1 MVSAVSLDQ
10 LHVIEGAPGVARNGS
25 APLVSGEVVVIAG
38 FNLKSTGTVA
48 NAQVR
53 GVSGKALEIRDNV
66 RVIQGRFF
74 KPGLAELVVGR
85 NAVKSYA
92 GFDLGSTVKFGGGT
106 WTVVGIFDAGG
117 SAFDSEIWCD
127 ANVLSQVY
135 KRPQNVFQSVT
146 ARLESPAGFSAFKDA
161 LTSDP
166 RLSVQVDRETE
177 YYEKQS
183 RGLTTM
189 IRVLGFLVA
198 FVMGIGAVFGALNTM
213 YSAVAERAREIATIR
228 ALGFGRSSLIVSFVL
243 EALFIALLGGI
254 VGCVAVLPMNGFTT
268 GTMNWQTFSHVAF
281 AFKVTPGLLGL
292 GIGFA
297 LLMGLVGGVPP
308 AVRAVR
314 RPIAVALREL

>member
-1 MVSAVSLDQ
+1 M
-10 LHVIEGAPGVARNGS
+10 
-25 APLVSGEVVVIAG
+25 
-38 FNLKSTGTVA
+38 
-48 NAQVR
+48 
-53 GVSGKALEIRDNV
+53 
-66 RVIQGRFF
+66 
-74 KPGLAELVVGR
+74 
-85 NAVKSYA
+85 
-92 GFDLGSTVKFGGGT
+92 
-106 WTVVGIFDAGG
+106 
-117 SAFDSEIWCD
+117 
-127 ANVLSQVY
+127 
-135 KRPQNVFQSVT
+135 
-146 ARLESPAGFSAFKDA
+146 
-161 LTSDP
+161 
-166 RLSVQVDRETE
+166 QVDRETE

>member
-1 MVSAVSLDQ
+1 
-10 LHVIEGAPGVARNGS
+10 
-25 APLVSGEVVVIAG
+25 
-38 FNLKSTGTVA
+38 
-48 NAQVR
+48 
-53 GVSGKALEIRDNV
+53 
-66 RVIQGRFF
+66 
-74 KPGLAELVVGR
+74 
-85 NAVKSYA
+85 
-92 GFDLGSTVKFGGGT
+92 
-106 WTVVGIFDAGG
+106 
-117 SAFDSEIWCD
+117 
-127 ANVLSQVY
+127 
-135 KRPQNVFQSVT
+135 
-146 ARLESPAGFSAFKDA
+146 
-161 LTSDP
+161 
-166 RLSVQVDRETE
+166 
-177 YYEKQS
+177 
-183 RGLTTM
+183 M